1 MTSLL
6 EKVGILISANLHYM
20 VNQALQAN
28 SLAVVDEYIRRVE
41 DNLEALEDAAATVG
55 GEAKTLRRKQKEF
68 DAKAEELDR
77 NIDIFLGEGKEQLA
91 MAAQSRYNTMK
102 QLADQYQEQASA
114 QEAEFQKLL
123 DARLKLEAKLT
134 QVKQERINL
143 EAMLQLAKS
152 KEATHEAISS
162 IGDVSTEAVG
172 MDDIKG
178 DIQRRLDKAE
188 AQSEIDAGKLDK
200 QMSEVLET
208 NELEQ
213 QLAARRARLGMA
225 TTASGS

>member
-225 TTASGS
+225 STASGS

>member
-1 MTSLL
+1 MASLL

-68 DAKAEELDR
+68 DAKSEELDR

-102 QLADQYQEQASA
+102 RLADQYQEQASA

-134 QVKQERINL
+134 EVKQERINL

-162 IGDVSTEAVG
+162 IGDVSTETVG
-172 MDDIKG
+172 MDDIKA

-200 QMSEVLET
+200 QMAEVLET
-208 NELEQ
+208 DELEQ

-225 TTASGS
+225 STASGS

>member
-1 MTSLL
+1 MASLL

-68 DAKAEELDR
+68 DAKSEELDR
-77 NIDIFLGEGKEQLA
+77 NIDLFLGEGKEQLA

-102 QLADQYQEQASA
+102 RLADQYREQADA

-134 QVKQERINL
+134 EVKQERINL

-172 MDDIKG
+172 MDDIKA

-200 QMSEVLET
+200 QMAEVLET

-225 TTASGS
+225 STASGS

>member
-1 MTSLL
+1 MASLL

-77 NIDIFLGEGKEQLA
+77 NIDIFLGEGNQQLA

-102 QLADQYQEQASA
+102 RLADQYQEQASA

-134 QVKQERINL
+134 EVKQERINL

-225 TTASGS
+225 STASGS

>member
-1 MTSLL
+1 MASLL

-20 VNQALQAN
+20 MNQALQAN

-77 NIDIFLGEGKEQLA
+77 NIDLFLGEGKEQLA

-102 QLADQYQEQASA
+102 QLADQYQEQATA

-152 KEATHEAISS
+152 KEATHQAISS
-162 IGDVSTEAVG
+162 IGDVSTETVG
-172 MDDIKG
+172 MDDIKA
-178 DIQRRLDKAE
+178 DIQRRLDKAD

-200 QMSEVLET
+200 QMAEVLET

-225 TTASGS
+225 STASGS

>member
-1 MTSLL
+1 MASLL

-68 DAKAEELDR
+68 EAKAEELDR
-77 NIDIFLGEGKEQLA
+77 NIDIFLNEGKDQLA

-102 QLADQYQEQASA
+102 RMADQYEEQASA

-134 QVKQERINL
+134 EVKQERVNL

-152 KEATHEAISS
+152 KEATHQAISA

-172 MDDIKG
+172 MDDIKA

-188 AQSEIDAGKLDK
+188 AQGEIDAGKLDK
-200 QMSEVLET
+200 QMAEVLET

-225 TTASGS
+225 SSATGS

>member
-1 MTSLL
+1 MASLL

-200 QMSEVLET
+200 QMAEVLET

-225 TTASGS
+225 SSASGS

>member
-1 MTSLL
+1 MASLL

-225 TTASGS
+225 STASGS